1 MAFNENI
8 NFWNNQTVASGESM
22 SAPLE
27 KLLENDNYL
36 KNKSDE
42 NEPKVFFAEYE
53 ITTFEEVTNALAANK
68 MVFLRKTITV
78 SEENHVIYLPLSN
91 KKTSEPNVY
100 TFSGISGHRGDL
112 VISFTLSENDIWSLG
127 NDSFP
132 SKQIQVVAY
141 GSTSLT
147 DLNSYF
153 NEGLYLI
160 CHRGNEYLPLIR
172 RSLVNDSYEYIFSG
186 SYEDKVVKLKCE
198 VSGWT
203 EEVIGLKIIKDNAYD
218 SETDPSQPDN
228 ITDIEQLIFFR
239 DVGRDSKQ
247 TVVMSEERTYGV
259 LIPSP
264 SSEADIGKVPMLN
277 NLGQIVWETVPT
289 QDSVTAI
296 QAVIPATASST
307 NQLADKAY
315 VDFGMEQNTAKY
327 LSADALGNP
336 FTGSVP
342 DADDTYFYAGATT
355 LPTKNDYLIVNGDT
369 AHDGAVTRYYF
380 AQDGEVGQWQFQYV
394 VNNSPL
400 NASQLDAINSG
411 WTATKTSEHD
421 SDHTTLS
428 AHVGDTTGNPHGVT
442 KAQVGLGNVE
452 NYKAVSV
459 VASQG
464 LTDAE
469 KVAARGNI
477 DAAKDLVSL
486 TITPV
491 IVGTTATLTIEQGSF
506 ASIDLTSETALTAV
520 AVVLTNASGV
530 AFPVWWFKIKAGSDI
545 TLSVEIGAVAVGWLG
560 ATITSITSGKTVEIN
575 VVDNVACGGE
585 LV

>member
-1 MAFNENI
+1 MD
-8 NFWNNQTVASGESM
+8 
-22 SAPLE
+22 E
-27 KLLENDNYL
+27 KIFF
-36 KNKSDE
+36 SDK
-42 NEPKVFFAEYE
+42 EPKTIAELKAIGGINLPVFKDGK
-53 ITTFEEVTNALAANK
+53 K
-68 MVFLRKTITV
+68 M
-78 SEENHVIYLPLSN
+78 Y
-91 KKTSEPNVY
+91 KTSLDELLSASLNTVILPYETATYAIINEIAQ
-100 TFSGISGHRGDL
+100 SGKQ
-112 VISFTLSENDIWSLG
+112 VIIYYIGVDDAQFWTLSHKTAELSYVFTWVNG
-127 NDSFP
+127 N
-132 SKQIQVVAY
+132 
-141 GSTSLT
+141 
-147 DLNSYF
+147 
-153 NEGLYLI
+153 
-160 CHRGNEYLPLIR
+160 
-172 RSLVNDSYEYIFSG
+172 SLVTMIMSSG
-186 SYEDKVVKLKCE
+186 DVWS
-198 VSGWT
+198 
-203 EEVIGLKIIKDNAYD
+203 EEVIDIKAIKDNAFD
-218 SETDPSQPDN
+218 SGDN
-228 ITDIEQLIFFR
+228 ITEVQELTFFR
-239 DVGRDSKQ
+239 NQGTGANYPILS
-247 TVVMSEERTYGV
+247 SEERTYGV
-259 LIPSP
+259 LLPAP
-264 SSEADIGKVPMLN
+264 ALQADQGKVPMYKV
-277 NLGQIVWETVPT
+277 GDKIGWEHVPT

-400 NASQLDAINSG
+400 NVSQLDAINSG

-428 AHVGDTTGNPHGVT
+428 THVGDTTGNPHGVT
-442 KAQVGLGNVE
+442 KVQVGLGNVE

-491 IVGTTATLTIEQGSF
+491 IVGTTATLTIEQGGF
-506 ASIDLTSETALTAV
+506 VSIDLTSETALTAV
-520 AVVLTNASGV
+520 AVVLTNTAGV
-530 AFPVWWFKIKAGSDI
+530 VMPVWWFKIKAGSDI
-545 TLSVEIGAVAVGWLG
+545 TLSVEINSTAVGWLG
-560 ATITSITSGKTVEIN
+560 SAITNIALSKTVEVS
-575 VVDNVACGGE
+575 VVDGIACGGV
-585 LV
+585 LL

>member
-1 MAFNENI
+1 MLNNENYGYLVHPLSQFMDD
-8 NFWNNQTVASGESM
+8 NLKPLT
-22 SAPLE
+22 SA
-27 KLLENDNYL
+27 YL
-36 KNKSDE
+36 KVFYAGTSSSAYTYSDWE
-42 NEPKVFFAEYE
+42 GTLNTSNIMLSMNGSANVIAEKGKAYKVMLCD
-53 ITTFEEVTNALAANK
+53 ALHPPSSPIWVKDN
-68 MVFLRKTITV
+68 L
-78 SEENHVIYLPLSN
+78 Y
-91 KKTSEPNVY
+91 
-100 TFSGISGHRGDL
+100 
-112 VISFTLSENDIWSLG
+112 VISSEIEIGVIS
-127 NDSFP
+127 
-132 SKQIQVVAY
+132 
-141 GSTSLT
+141 STQ
-147 DLNSYF
+147 
-153 NEGLYLI
+153 
-160 CHRGNEYLPLIR
+160 
-172 RSLVNDSYEYIFSG
+172 
-186 SYEDKVVKLKCE
+186 
-198 VSGWT
+198 
-203 EEVIGLKIIKDNAYD
+203 IKDNAYD
-218 SETDPSQPDN
+218 SVANPTHPDN
-228 ITDIEQLIFFR
+228 ITDINELTFFR
-239 DVGRDSKQ
+239 NQDSGANYPILS
-247 TVVMSEERTYGV
+247 SEERTYGI
-259 LIPSP
+259 LIPAP
-264 SSEADIGKVPMLN
+264 QLEADQGKVPVYKV
-277 NLGQIVWETVPT
+277 GDKIGWEYVPT

-327 LSADALGNP
+327 LTADALGNP

-369 AHDGAVTRYYF
+369 AHDGVVTRYYF

-428 AHVGDTTGNPHGVT
+428 THVGDSTGNPHGVT

-520 AVVLTNASGV
+520 AVVLSNASGV

>member
-1 MAFNENI
+1 
-8 NFWNNQTVASGESM
+8 
-22 SAPLE
+22 
-27 KLLENDNYL
+27 
-36 KNKSDE
+36 
-42 NEPKVFFAEYE
+42 
-53 ITTFEEVTNALAANK
+53 
-68 MVFLRKTITV
+68 
-78 SEENHVIYLPLSN
+78 
-91 KKTSEPNVY
+91 
-100 TFSGISGHRGDL
+100 
-112 VISFTLSENDIWSLG
+112 
-127 NDSFP
+127 
-132 SKQIQVVAY
+132 
-141 GSTSLT
+141 
-147 DLNSYF
+147 
-153 NEGLYLI
+153 
-160 CHRGNEYLPLIR
+160 
-172 RSLVNDSYEYIFSG
+172 
-186 SYEDKVVKLKCE
+186 
-198 VSGWT
+198 
-203 EEVIGLKIIKDNAYD
+203 
-218 SETDPSQPDN
+218 
-228 ITDIEQLIFFR
+228 
-239 DVGRDSKQ
+239 
-247 TVVMSEERTYGV
+247 
-259 LIPSP
+259 
-264 SSEADIGKVPMLN
+264 
-277 NLGQIVWETVPT
+277 VPT

-336 FTGSVP
+336 FTASVP
-342 DADDTYFYAGATT
+342 DADDTYFYAGTTT

-452 NYKAVSV
+452 NNKAVSV

>member
-1 MAFNENI
+1 MDEKIFFSDKEPKTIAELKAIGGI
-8 NFWNNQTVASGESM
+8 NF
-22 SAPLE
+22 P
-27 KLLENDNYL
+27 
-36 KNKSDE
+36 
-42 NEPKVFFAEYE
+42 VFKDG
-53 ITTFEEVTNALAANK
+53 TK
-68 MVFLRKTITV
+68 M
-78 SEENHVIYLPLSN
+78 Y
-91 KKTSEPNVY
+91 KTSLDELLSASPNTVVLPYETATYAIINDLAQRGKQVIIYY
-100 TFSGISGHRGDL
+100 TGVDDAQFW
-112 VISFTLSENDIWSLG
+112 TLSHKNDEFSYVFTWLNG
-127 NDSFP
+127 N
-132 SKQIQVVAY
+132 
-141 GSTSLT
+141 
-147 DLNSYF
+147 
-153 NEGLYLI
+153 
-160 CHRGNEYLPLIR
+160 
-172 RSLVNDSYEYIFSG
+172 SLVKMTLSSG
-186 SYEDKVVKLKCE
+186 SVW
-198 VSGWT
+198 S
-203 EEVIGLKIIKDNAYD
+203 EEVIDLKAIKDNARD
-218 SETDPSQPDN
+218 DVTDPMHPDN
-228 ITDIEQLIFFR
+228 ITDIEQLIFVR
-239 DVGRDSKQ
+239 NVGADANY
-247 TVVMSEERTYGV
+247 TMIESEERGYGV
-259 LIPSP
+259 LIPHP
-264 SSEADIGKVPMLN
+264 SMEADRGKVPMYKTGN
-277 NLGQIVWETVPT
+277 QIAWETVPT
-289 QDSVTAI
+289 QDSVTDI
-296 QAVIPATASST
+296 QAIIPATASST

-342 DADDTYFYAGATT
+342 DADDTYFYAGAAT

-428 AHVGDTTGNPHGVT
+428 THVGDTTGNPHGVT

-452 NYKAVSV
+452 NHKAVSV

-464 LTDAE
+464 LTNAE

-545 TLSVEIGAVAVGWLG
+545 TVSVEIGSVAVGWLG
-560 ATITSITSGKTVEIN
+560 SAIANIALGKTIEVS
-575 VVDNVACGGE
+575 VADGVACGGE

>member
-1 MAFNENI
+1 MD
-8 NFWNNQTVASGESM
+8 
-22 SAPLE
+22 E
-27 KLLENDNYL
+27 KIFF
-36 KNKSDE
+36 SDK
-42 NEPKVFFAEYE
+42 EPKTIAELKAIGGINLPVFKDGK
-53 ITTFEEVTNALAANK
+53 K
-68 MVFLRKTITV
+68 M
-78 SEENHVIYLPLSN
+78 Y
-91 KKTSEPNVY
+91 KTSLDELLSASPNTVILPY
-100 TFSGISGHRGDL
+100 ETATYAIINEIAQSGKQ
-112 VISFTLSENDIWSLG
+112 VIIYYIGVDDAQFWTLSHKTAELSYVFTWVNGNSIVKMIMSSGNVWSE
-127 NDSFP
+127 
-132 SKQIQVVAY
+132 VVI
-141 GSTSLT
+141 
-147 DLNSYF
+147 DL
-153 NEGLYLI
+153 
-160 CHRGNEYLPLIR
+160 
-172 RSLVNDSYEYIFSG
+172 
-186 SYEDKVVKLKCE
+186 KA
-198 VSGWT
+198 
-203 EEVIGLKIIKDNAYD
+203 IKDNARD
-218 SETDPSQPDN
+218 DVTDPIHTDN
-228 ITDIEQLIFFR
+228 ITDIEQLTFVR
-239 DVGRDSKQ
+239 NVGADANYTSV
-247 TVVMSEERTYGV
+247 TSEERTYGV
-259 LIPSP
+259 LIPHP
-264 SSEADIGKVPMLN
+264 SMEADTFKVPMYKN
-277 NLGQIVWETVPT
+277 DNRIEWETVPT

-336 FTGSVP
+336 FTVTVP
-342 DADDTYFYAGATT
+342 DADDTYFYAGAST

-428 AHVGDTTGNPHGVT
+428 THVGDTTGNPHGVT

-459 VASQG
+459 VASQV

-491 IVGTTATLTIEQGSF
+491 IVGTTATLTIEQGGF
-506 ASIDLTSETALTAV
+506 VSIDLTSETALTAV
-520 AVVLTNASGV
+520 AVVLTNTAGV
-530 AFPVWWFKIKAGSDI
+530 VMPVWWFKIKAGSDI

>member
-1 MAFNENI
+1 MD
-8 NFWNNQTVASGESM
+8 
-22 SAPLE
+22 E
-27 KLLENDNYL
+27 KIFF
-36 KNKSDE
+36 SDK
-42 NEPKVFFAEYE
+42 EPKTIAELKAIGGINLPVFKDGK
-53 ITTFEEVTNALAANK
+53 K
-68 MVFLRKTITV
+68 M
-78 SEENHVIYLPLSN
+78 Y
-91 KKTSEPNVY
+91 KTSLDELLSASPNTVILPY
-100 TFSGISGHRGDL
+100 ETATYAIINEIAQSGKQ
-112 VISFTLSENDIWSLG
+112 VIIYYIGVDDAQFWTLSHKTAESSYVFTWVNG
-127 NDSFP
+127 N
-132 SKQIQVVAY
+132 
-141 GSTSLT
+141 
-147 DLNSYF
+147 
-153 NEGLYLI
+153 
-160 CHRGNEYLPLIR
+160 
-172 RSLVNDSYEYIFSG
+172 SLVTMIMSSG
-186 SYEDKVVKLKCE
+186 DVWS
-198 VSGWT
+198 
-203 EEVIGLKIIKDNAYD
+203 EEVIDIKAIKDNAYD
-218 SETDPSQPDN
+218 PVTDPMHPDN
-228 ITDIEQLIFFR
+228 ITDIKELTFWRNQDAGANYPIL
-239 DVGRDSKQ
+239 S
-247 TVVMSEERTYGV
+247 SEERTYGV
-259 LIPSP
+259 LIPAP
-264 SSEADIGKVPMLN
+264 VLQADQGKVPMYKV
-277 NLGQIVWETVPT
+277 GDQISWEYVPT
-289 QDSVTAI
+289 QDSVTDI
-296 QAVIPATASST
+296 QAIIPSTASST

-327 LSADALGNP
+327 LSADALGNS

-428 AHVGDTTGNPHGVT
+428 THVGDTTGNPHGVT

-452 NYKAVSV
+452 NYRAVSV

-491 IVGTTATLTIEQGSF
+491 IVGTTATLTIEQGGF
-506 ASIDLTSETALTAV
+506 VSIDLTSETALTAV
-520 AVVLTNASGV
+520 AVVLTNTAGV
-530 AFPVWWFKIKAGSDI
+530 AIPVWWFKIKAGSDI
-545 TLSVEIGAVAVGWLG
+545 ILSVEINSTAVGWLG
-560 ATITSITSGKTVEIN
+560 SAITNIALSKTVEVS